1 MCNNS
6 YFCSQL
12 VFLGMNKIT
21 DFKLLISLII
31 VGLVWGTTF
40 LGIRIAIETIPAWY
54 STSIRNFIA
63 ALIVL
68 IIVFFRKELRWI
80 GWKAFCQQAITA
92 LLMLVFSNGFTT
104 VAEQTLPSG
113 LTAILCAINPIM
125 VFLLSIVFNI
135 QKLNLKGFIGVLL
148 GFSGML
154 FIFKDGLGD
163 IINPNYKTGVV
174 FLSIAILSWSLGT
187 IYVKKVSMLTN
198 SITLNLLYQFTIAG
212 VVQLALA
219 RIFHD
224 DTNYENWSTHSILAM
239 LYLAVFGSVIT
250 LFCYQYALKKV
261 TPIRVSIL
269 TYVNT
274 IIAVFLGWLIKD
286 EVITKDFGIAITL
299 IILGVVIIN
308 FKKKIKPIS

>member
-12 VFLGMNKIT
+12 VFLSMNKIT

-68 IIVFFRKELRWI
+68 IIVLFRKELRWI
-80 GWKAFCQQAITA
+80 GWKAFCQQGITA

-113 LTAILCAINPIM
+113 LTAILCAINPVM

-135 QKLNLKGFIGVLL
+135 QKPNLKSFIGVLL

-154 FIFKDGLGD
+154 FIFKDGLED

-187 IYVKKVSMLTN
+187 IYVKKVSMLSN
-198 SITLNLLYQFTIAG
+198 SITLNLLYQFNIAG

-224 DTNYENWSTHSILAM
+224 DTNYENWSNNSIFAM

-286 EVITKDFGIAITL
+286 EVITKDFGIAIIL

-308 FKKKIKPIS
+308 YKKSK

>member
-1 MCNNS
+1 
-6 YFCSQL
+6 
-12 VFLGMNKIT
+12 MNKIT

-63 ALIVL
+63 AFIVL
-68 IIVFFRKELRWI
+68 IIVLFRKELSWI

-113 LTAILCAINPIM
+113 LTAILCAINPVM
-125 VFLLSIVFNI
+125 VFLLSIIFNI
-135 QKLNLKGFIGVLL
+135 QKPNLKGFIGVLL

-174 FLSIAILSWSLGT
+174 FLSIAILSWSIGT
-187 IYVKKVSMLTN
+187 IYVKKVSMLSN

-224 DTNYENWSTHSILAM
+224 DTNYENWSTNSILAM

-286 EVITKDFGIAITL
+286 EVITKDF
-299 IILGVVIIN
+299 
-308 FKKKIKPIS
+308 